1 MRCGL
6 RAPASGCGTILSEKR
21 LYITG
26 GLGPSWT
33 NEGFTRDYD
42 LPNETAYAET
52 CAAVG
57 LVFWAHRMLLM
68 TGESRYADVMER
80 ALYNGVL
87 SGISLHGDRFFYEN
101 RLAWRGGSNDG
112 TGIAAPAARRI
123 SLVWSPRSATMSP
136 LSRRANCLCTSM
148 VRVGWRQS
156 SMAPR

>member
-1 MRCGL
+1 MADCATP
-6 RAPASGCGTILSEKR
+6 APAVARPDGRSGSMSPAVSGHR
-21 LYITG
+21 
-26 GLGPSWT
+26 T

-68 TGESRYADVMER
+68 TGEARYADIMEL
-80 ALYNGVL
+80 ALYNGAV
-87 SGISLHGDRFFYEN
+87 SGISLQGDRFFYEN
-101 RLAWRGGSNDG
+101 RLASRGGVERWVWHRCPCCPAN
-112 TGIAAPAARRI
+112 IARLVASLGNYVASVAPGE
-123 SLVWSPRSATMSP
+123 SP
-136 LSRRANCLCTSM
+136 CTSM